1 MKRTSVFVMA
11 ALCSMLLLSPF
22 VAQGRAG
29 QAAKPAAKPA
39 ASAGPVLVVQTAK
52 GNIEIQTYPADAPK
66 TVEHIVALVKRNF
79 YNGHR
84 VHRVE
89 RGFVVQFGD
98 PQTRDMTKRDRWG
111 SGGSGNQIG
120 VAEIKRT
127 HRVGAVAVAHP
138 GDPRLADSQ
147 MYISF
152 AAQPKLDKS
161 FTVFGQ
167 VTSGMD
173 VAQKLAVNDIIRR
186 VTLK

>member
-22 VAQGRAG
+22 VAQSRAG